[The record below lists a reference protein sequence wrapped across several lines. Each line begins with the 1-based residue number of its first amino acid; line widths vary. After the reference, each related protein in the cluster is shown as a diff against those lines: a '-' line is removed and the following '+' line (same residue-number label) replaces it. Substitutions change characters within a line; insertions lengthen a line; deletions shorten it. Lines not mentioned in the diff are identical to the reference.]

1 MAKLS
6 RMKKYEAYRNQI
18 AYGNEE
24 SLASDDLADFSN
36 RLNRIDSSL
45 AQDVTRTNPKTV
57 KAAASRMRT
66 YDSVDQARGNHGATT
81 STMGSTSAKNESFK
95 NEYLDEFLDEV
106 KKYNVEQG
114 YAQNEDTQLNIISS
128 LKPNRRLSSS
138 NDSNQT
144 DVPKIRAYQ
153 NGNALY
159 EDGSTNASVNASNAS
174 VRSSANEAVMDERE
188 LAAVQASVLDKRN
201 SITQELQSLLNDDSP
216 VVQTNEDHGS
226 TNITEEDE
234 PQVMQFKNNKP
245 SNATFDMSRNSAQRQ
260 KELLEQ
266 TAKQAV
272 RLAQQYDEMD
282 ENLDDIEDKVGH
294 NTRLV
299 NFILVLIVIALVVIL
314 VVIIYAILLMKGV
327 I

>member
-6 RMKKYEAYRNQI
+6 RLKKYEAYRNQI

-36 RLNRIDSSL
+36 RLNRIDASL
-45 AQDVTRTNPKTV
+45 ARDVTRSNPTPNSSV
-57 KAAASRMRT
+57 ASRMRT
-66 YDSVDQARGNHGATT
+66 YDSVDQARGNHG
-81 STMGSTSAKNESFK
+81 STMSSNVVPSAKNESFK

-128 LKPNRRLSSS
+128 LKPKRTNAS
-138 NDSNQT
+138 NNGTSQT
-144 DVPKIRAYQ
+144 DAPKIRAYQ

-159 EDGSTNASVNASNAS
+159 EDGLANGSTNASASTHTH
-174 VRSSANEAVMDERE
+174 ETVMDEQQ

-201 SITQELQSLLNDDSP
+201 SITQELQSLLNDDSA
-216 VVQTNEDHGS
+216 VVAPSGDAAQSETIVD
-226 TNITEEDE
+226 DE
-234 PQVMQFKNNKP
+234 PQLMQLKSTKRDNT
-245 SNATFDMSRNSAQRQ
+245 TFDMSSNSAQRQ
-260 KELLEQ
+260 KDLLEQ